1 MFVREPDFW
10 NSEPFFLH
18 QLLAELLDLRLHE
31 ERAVLVGS
39 EVVDKAE
46 ESVIIF
52 EQFGCIQVAHRVAV
66 PYAFPEPCQRSLVV
80 LLAVNAFCVSD
91 AKVVLGS
98 HKSFL
103 RSMLQVKKRQGR
115 VPLSDNAFAVNP
127 TELEV
132 AECIV
137 LSGAPDVVVK
147 RNVRVMLNVSPLVV
161 DHSQVEVGIVDS
173 LVSCIHKV
181 LIRGLKALFLS

>member
-1 MFVREPDFW
+1 
-10 NSEPFFLH
+10 
-18 QLLAELLDLRLHE
+18 
-31 ERAVLVGS
+31 
-39 EVVDKAE
+39 
-46 ESVIIF
+46 
-52 EQFGCIQVAHRVAV
+52 
-66 PYAFPEPCQRSLVV
+66 V

-147 RNVRVMLNVSPLVV
+147 RNVRVMLNVNSLIV